1 MLTGLERHRRW
12 REKGRQEILAAPFA
26 PGASVSEVPRRHD
39 VAASLVY
46 KWRQQVA
53 LLNEGYRAQ
62 TLARVA
68 ENAR

>member
-1 MLTGLERHRRW
+1 
-12 REKGRQEILAAPFA
+12 
-26 PGASVSEVPRRHD
+26 